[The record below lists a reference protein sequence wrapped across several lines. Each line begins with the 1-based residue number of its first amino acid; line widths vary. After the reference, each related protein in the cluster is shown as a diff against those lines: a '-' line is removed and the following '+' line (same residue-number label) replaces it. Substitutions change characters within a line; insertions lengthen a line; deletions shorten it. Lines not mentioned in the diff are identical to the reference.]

1 MVRHH
6 HPNGWGAARGDRTCG
21 TSAGGLRRA
30 LFTFSVVDVRA
41 VIARG
46 HTDAAAN
53 GGFRNPHY
61 GLLPDKDERHGL
73 WIVGDEGV
81 YVLSNGKLA
90 EGQRALAVYADECHP
105 KTNPDYRDYKRRYFG
120 GDDGIVFIDAERLE
134 AMLST
139 NPEAT
144 HLRAEFATETMQRF
158 VITRS

>member
-1 MVRHH
+1 M
-6 HPNGWGAARGDRTCG
+6 
-21 TSAGGLRRA
+21 
-30 LFTFSVVDVRA
+30 FTFSVVDVRA

-61 GLLPDKDERHGL
+61 GLLPGKDEGPGL

-81 YVLSNGKLA
+81 YLLSNGKLA
-90 EGQRALAVYADECHP
+90 DGQRALVVYAEECDP
-105 KTNPDYRDYKRRYFG
+105 KVNPDYWHYKRRYFG
-120 GDDGIVFIDAERLE
+120 GDDGIVFIDVESLE
-134 AMLST
+134 AMLCT

-144 HLRAEFATETMQRF
+144 HLRAEFTSETMQLS